1 MNIDLNEENYDYPKI
16 LNLFSLEDEFNE
28 KELKMAK
35 RKVLK
40 LHPDKCQLDIKYYLF
55 FAKMYKKLEQIYL
68 YVHHETD
75 MNKLKRSIDIDD
87 HFKTY
92 LERKNIN
99 PKTNFKAF
107 SKEFNK
113 MFDNVYV
120 AENKDGH
127 EDWLKSEDGIYDKND
142 IEASRKKAIA
152 QQALVKRD
160 EIEEV
165 GGSVDLFSKLKCFDV
180 KESHSNSVIALD
192 IEKEYMEKPK
202 FRSVQEYQQF
212 LAKEDTNNTPI
223 GLEQSQFLLRKRET
237 MLNQQAKNL
246 AFQKMD
252 RTENM
257 DKNYNTY
264 ISKYLKLENGA

>member
-1 MNIDLNEENYDYPKI
+1 MNIDLNEENYDYQKI
-16 LNLFSLEDEFNE
+16 LNLFSLEDDFNE
-28 KELKMAK
+28 KDLKMAK

-55 FAKMYKKLEQIYL
+55 FSKMYKKIEQIYL

-75 MNKLKRSIDIDD
+75 MNNLKRTIDIDD

-113 MFDNVYV
+113 MFDSVYV

-165 GGSVDLFSKLKCFDV
+165 GGSADLFSKLKCFDV

-202 FRSVQEYQQF
+202 FKSVQEYQQF
-212 LAKEDTNNTPI
+212 LAKEDTSNTPI
-223 GLEQSQFLLRKRET
+223 GLEQSQMLLRKRET

-252 RTENM
+252 RSENM
-257 DKNYNTY
+257 DKNYNSY
-264 ISKYLKLENGA
+264 ISKYLKLENGG

>member
-1 MNIDLNEENYDYPKI
+1 
-16 LNLFSLEDEFNE
+16 
-28 KELKMAK
+28 
-35 RKVLK
+35 
-40 LHPDKCQLDIKYYLF
+40 
-55 FAKMYKKLEQIYL
+55 
-68 YVHHETD
+68 
-75 MNKLKRSIDIDD
+75 
-87 HFKTY
+87 
-92 LERKNIN
+92 
-99 PKTNFKAF
+99 
-107 SKEFNK
+107 
-113 MFDNVYV
+113 MFDSVYV

-165 GGSVDLFSKLKCFDV
+165 GGSADLFSKLKCFDV

-202 FRSVQEYQQF
+202 FKSVQEYQQF
-212 LAKEDTNNTPI
+212 LAKEDTSNTPI
-223 GLEQSQFLLRKRET
+223 GLEQSQMLLRKRET

-252 RTENM
+252 RSENM
-257 DKNYNTY
+257 DKNYNSY
-264 ISKYLKLENGA
+264 ISKYLKLENGG